1 MSDAPWSTAL
11 VTGASSGLGR
21 GLALWLTRRG
31 VRTWAA
37 ARRLDALEALRVEAG
52 PPLTPVIMDVSQAD
66 ATFEQVRALDRESG
80 GLDLVVANAGVG
92 ERTRV
97 SSLDF
102 AAVHRMIQV
111 NVAGATATLCGAI
124 PGMVERRRGHLA
136 GVSSL
141 AGLLAFPSSS
151 TYCASKA
158 YLRMFLD
165 SLRLDLTRH
174 GVQVTSIHPGY
185 VKSEMTRDTRRSS
198 MPFLLETDDAV
209 ERMGRALLRR
219 DQTHVFPWQ
228 VASLVR
234 LGGALPTGWWA
245 RLAARRERP

>member
-1 MSDAPWSTAL
+1 MTSPPWKTAL

-31 VRTWAA
+31 VRVWAA
-37 ARRLDALEALRVEAG
+37 ARRTDLLEALRAEAG
-52 PPLTPVIMDVSQAD
+52 DLLTPLGMDVGAPTE
-66 ATFEQVRALDRESG
+66 TFERVRELDREAG
-80 GLDLVVANAGVG
+80 GLDLVIANAGVG
-92 ERTRV
+92 ERTNVRQ
-97 SSLDF
+97 LDF
-102 AAVHRMIQV
+102 AQVNRMIQV
-111 NVAGATATLCGAI
+111 NVAGASATLCGAL

-165 SLRLDLTRH
+165 ALRLDVTRH
-174 GVQVTSIHPGY
+174 GITVTSIHPGY
-185 VKSEMTRDTRRSS
+185 VKSGMTGKNDPRS
-198 MPFLLETDDAV
+198 MPFLMEADAAI

-219 DQTHVFPWQ
+219 QQQVLFPWQ
-228 VASLVR
+228 PATIAR
-234 LGGALPTGWWA
+234 LGSALPTGVWNA
-245 RLAARRERP
+245 LAARRR